1 MAPVFVFMSQYGHFF
16 ACLAD
21 FHASPEG
28 KQGKM
33 RMLGPGRQIRQPYRI
48 ICVSSLDVPGQ
59 AEPGRQT
66 I

>member
-1 MAPVFVFMSQYGHFF
+1 MAPVFVFMSQYGYFF
-16 ACLAD
+16 AYLAD

-33 RMLGPGRQIRQPYRI
+33 RMLGPGRQIGQPYRI
-48 ICVSSLDVPGQ
+48 ICVSRLDVPRQ

-66 I
+66 V